1 MKLSLSVRVAES
13 FRDKRVATMALEEL
27 ASLAAECGYDAVC
40 LRASQVGIDS
50 TKEEI
55 RAAAGTLDHH
65 QLAASMV
72 TGDFAIP
79 ENSDEGPVALR
90 NITPYLDLA
99 ESLDCELL
107 RISMKTPDD
116 LDHARHAADEAKER
130 GIRLAHQCHTRS
142 LFETVDETLE
152 VLRSIGHQN
161 FGLIYEPA
169 NLELCGQEVAGATI
183 EALAPW
189 IFNVYVQNQRLHPDG
204 ADRLTT
210 WCRGEVAFDQIPR
223 WDPSGLYF
231 ERIIADLAEVGYDSW
246 VTVHQASAGLGG
258 GVTAARKSAEFLR
271 SAGPF
276 DTRSSTDG

>member
-13 FRDKRVATMALEEL
+13 FRNKRVATMALEEL
-27 ASLAAECGYDAVC
+27 AGLAAECGYDAVC

-50 TKEEI
+50 TKEDI
-55 RAAAGTLDHH
+55 RAAAGILDHH

-79 ENSDEGPVALR
+79 ENSDEGPAALR

-99 ESLDCELL
+99 EILDCELL
-107 RISMKTPDD
+107 RVSMKTADD
-116 LDHARHAADEAKER
+116 LEYARHAAEEANER
-130 GIRLAHQCHTRS
+130 GIRLAHQSHTQS

-152 VLRSIGHQN
+152 VLRSIGHPN

-189 IFNVYVQNQRLHPDG
+189 IFNVYVQNQRLHPAATDQI
-204 ADRLTT
+204 TT
-210 WCRGEVAFDQIPR
+210 WCRGEVRFDQIPL
-223 WDPSGLYF
+223 WEPGGLDF
-231 ERIIADLAEVGYDSW
+231 ERVIADLAEVGYDSY
-246 VTVHQASAGLGG
+246 VTVHQASARLGG
-258 GVTAARKSAEFLR
+258 GAEAARRSAEFLR
-271 SAGPF
+271 TTGPF
-276 DTRSSTDG
+276 DARSSTDA

>member
-13 FRDKRVATMALEEL
+13 FRDKRVATMELEEL
-27 ASLAAECGYDAVC
+27 ATLAAECGYDAVC

-55 RAAAGTLDHH
+55 RAAAKILDQH
-65 QLAASMV
+65 QLTASMV

-79 ENSDEGPVALR
+79 ENSAEGPAALR

-107 RISMKTPDD
+107 RISMRTPDD
-116 LDHARHAADEAKER
+116 LEYARYAADEASER
-130 GIRLAHQCHTRS
+130 GIRLAHQCHTQS
-142 LFETVDETLE
+142 LFETIDETLE

-189 IFNVYVQNQRLHPDG
+189 IFNVYVQNQRLNPNG
-204 ADRLTT
+204 ADQVTT
-210 WCRGEVAFDQIPR
+210 WCRGGVRFDQIPL
-223 WDPSGLYF
+223 WEPNGLNF

-258 GVTAARKSAEFLR
+258 GVTATRRSAEFLR
-271 SAGPF
+271 TTGPF